1 MSSWSGL
8 IYLLKTIKM
17 DITKCT
23 GEGCPLKE
31 SCYRFTS
38 DISMMQSYFF
48 TPPFENDTCDMYW
61 GEQSESIY
69 NQLKNITDESK

>member
-1 MSSWSGL
+1 
-8 IYLLKTIKM
+8 M

-48 TPPFENDTCDMYW
+48 TPPFENDTCEMYW

-69 NQLKNITDESK
+69 NQLKDITTHHE